1 MPHPPMNRTHSPARG
16 RTTITAQTT
25 ALHNHVSRTTIKPV
39 VNIEL
44 QDADLRAYSRA
55 EVQERLGGICS
66 RSVDRLINSG
76 QLKAV
81 PGTRGKG
88 KRPLITARSLAQ
100 YIYSEG

>member
-1 MPHPPMNRTHSPARG
+1 MPHSPIRRTHTATQG
-16 RTTITAQTT
+16 RTTTAAQTT
-25 ALHNHVSRTTIKPV
+25 AVHNHVSRTTIKPV

-76 QLKAV
+76 KLKAV